1 MLEGMLTRRTA
12 IGRSAAFR
20 DAPEWVEV
28 ASDLRNMPVGW
39 RSAGGGDQLWA

>member
-12 IGRSAAFR
+12 LGRSAAFR

-28 ASDLRNMPVGW
+28 ASDLRNMLIGW
-39 RSAGGGDQLWA
+39 